1 MLKEDGT
8 KCDKNTNGM
17 KGRKK
22 DILKEEIKERQMK
35 MWRKYNGKNASK
47 GNKERRTKVKAEKGW
62 NERRLE
68 GKA

>member
-8 KCDKNTNGM
+8 KCDKNTNGV

-35 MWRKYNGKNASK
+35 M
-47 GNKERRTKVKAEKGW
+47 
-62 NERRLE
+62 
-68 GKA
+68 